1 VTGLLVER
9 GDVPGLTQA
18 LHQLATD
25 GATRER
31 MGREARHRAEKYFDW
46 SVAAGRLES
55 LYRQQLQSP
64 LARGGK
70 ACWHADSGGG
80 A

>member
-1 VTGLLVER
+1 
-9 GDVPGLTQA
+9 VPALTQA

-55 LYRQQLQSP
+55 LYANSCNSP
-64 LARGGK
+64 WREVAKRVGTRTPV
-70 ACWHADSGGG
+70 AAP
-80 A
+80 